1 MDSGGRDRRGERLG
15 EFDFGW
21 IAMRIPT
28 RLQELLPPEAANR
41 LMELVNQPS
50 LVSGLREAAKSLGWR
65 EAWQPSQLGDAL
77 HQARHWVE
85 MLQQR
90 WQPLSPQVLSGLN
103 ATGEVFGSRWA
114 GFPLDSRAIKA
125 TAMVAG
131 GFVCEEDLRSVVA
144 ARIATL
150 AGADDA
156 LVVGSLP
163 QAIRLLTE
171 LDAGHRQWILPRVDQ
186 VRLPGGGDVL
196 ELLTVHGQS
205 VISLGASNACAA
217 EDWASIGRVGPPVG
231 VLTVRPCGLLAKT
244 QAEEHA
250 AAAVE
255 LAHRRS
261 GVAVEVA
268 IDGLWYPVPQWP
280 WQPGV
285 VRDSIAAGCDVVVL
299 AGDGLVGGPRCGI
312 VVGGRSWIERLRAT
326 ATRLGLLAN
335 PLTLAA
341 LWGVLDSSPDVEA
354 WKRTPLGATLTN
366 NPENLKHRGDRLAT
380 LLRAQPVVEQV
391 EVLERTF
398 PLSDRG
404 PFSNLHLPSAVLKV
418 KTHGAEASE
427 VARRLARG
435 ATPLWLRVEQDALW
449 LVMRTLDPAD
459 DTLVAEAFGAETA
472 EVGSAVAQGHSDE

>member
-1 MDSGGRDRRGERLG
+1 MRVDDIRLVERLG
-15 EFDFGW
+15 YLDLGSL
-21 IAMRIPT
+21 AMRIPT

-41 LMELVNQPS
+41 LMELVTQPS

-90 WQPLSPQVLSGLN
+90 WQPLSPQVVSGFN
-103 ATGEVFGSRWA
+103 ATGEVFGGRWA

-144 ARIATL
+144 AQLSTL

-171 LDAGHRQWILPRVDQ
+171 LDAGHRQWVLPRVDQ

-205 VISLGASNACAA
+205 VVSLGASNACAP
-217 EDWASIGRVGPPVG
+217 EDWAAIGRGGPPVG
-231 VLTVRPCGLLAKT
+231 VLTVRPSGLLDAA
-244 QAEEHA
+244 QAEQHA
-250 AAAVE
+250 AAAIE

-268 IDGLWYPVPQWP
+268 IDGLWYSVPQWP
-280 WQPGV
+280 WQPRV
-285 VRDSIAAGCDVVVL
+285 IRDSLTAGCDVVVL

-312 VVGGRSWIERLRAT
+312 LVGGRSWIERLRAT
-326 ATRLGLLAN
+326 ALRLGVLAN

-341 LWGVLDSSPDVEA
+341 LWGVLDSCPDVDA

-380 LLRAQPVVEQV
+380 LLRAQPLVERV

-404 PFSNLHLPSAVLKV
+404 PFSHLHLPSAVLKV
-418 KTHGAEASE
+418 TIQGESASE
-427 VARRLARG
+427 LARRLARG
-435 ATPLWLRVEQDALW
+435 TLPLWLRVEQDALW
-449 LVMRTLDPAD
+449 LVMRTLDPAE
-459 DTLVAEAFGAETA
+459 DTLVAEAFGLEIAEAGSTA
-472 EVGSAVAQGHSDE
+472 DTGENDE